1 MFAMFTH
8 KKAKFEQKRD
18 NNKDVYN
25 NIIKSLW
32 LKNQVNKPQYIDIS
46 KFIGSFNDEY
56 THVVIGMDI
65 AHRKKYEKSSSMQS
79 IVTIC

>member
-1 MFAMFTH
+1 MANKNLSIFAMFTH

-32 LKNQVNKPQYIDIS
+32 LKNQVNKP
-46 KFIGSFNDEY
+46 
-56 THVVIGMDI
+56 
-65 AHRKKYEKSSSMQS
+65 
-79 IVTIC
+79 